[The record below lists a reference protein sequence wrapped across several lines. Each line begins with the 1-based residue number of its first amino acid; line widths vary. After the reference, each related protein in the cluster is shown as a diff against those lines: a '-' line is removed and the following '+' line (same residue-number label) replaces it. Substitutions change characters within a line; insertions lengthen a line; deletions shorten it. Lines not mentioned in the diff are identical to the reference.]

1 MGRPYP
7 DEVLGRTFDRRLA
20 WFAVGLA
27 TVIFAVVA
35 ARNDATPPEAARND
49 PAATRQMLKLMRAG
63 ERVDSIVDYAF
74 TRTVPGVPGEYRATI
89 TEVKWGDARISRAS
103 DTLLIDL
110 PGRAYDCERVEDTAE
125 CATKPPDTSLPQSQ
139 VFALATALGVY
150 NVLPLPSRTIAGQ
163 PARCFAVKAD
173 EPGRILPGLGHQT
186 DVCLA
191 PDGVV
196 LSTRRVADNATESRD
211 AQRVLRHVD
220 RNTLSGVFSGFDAA
234 FALLRR

>member
-20 WFAVGLA
+20 WFAVGLTA
-27 TVIFAVVA
+27 VIFAVVT
-35 ARNDATPPEAARND
+35 ARNDAHPPDAALND
-49 PAATRQMLKLMRAG
+49 PAATRQMLRLMRAG
-63 ERVDSIVDYAF
+63 ETVNSIVEYAF

-89 TEVKWGDARISRAS
+89 TEVQWGDARISRTS

-110 PGRAYDCERVEDTAE
+110 PGRAYDCERVDDTAQ
-125 CATKPPDTSLPQSQ
+125 CAPKPPDTSLPQSQ
-139 VFALATALGVY
+139 VFALATALGAY

-163 PARCFAVKAD
+163 SAQCYEVKSG
-173 EPGRILPGLGHQT
+173 EPGRSLPGIGRET

-196 LSTRRVADNATESRD
+196 LSTRRVSDTATEAQD
-211 AQRVLRHVD
+211 AQRVLRQVD
-220 RNTLSGVFSGFDAA
+220 RDTVSGVFSGFDGA